1 MTNETGAVVDI
12 ELSAEE
18 RKFIYERLLRRNHI
32 RRETGLKPLDVQAL
46 YRRRVKKLEDQRFR
60 AAIDPYLEEAYLLF
74 PGKPGLN
81 GRLKQWAQI
90 LDFCQ
95 RQAGIPEEQRKR
107 VSFPEFLEMYS
118 SGAFPLK
125 PKSGTYEA

>member
-1 MTNETGAVVDI
+1 MTNEIGGGTDI

-18 RKFIYERLLRRNHI
+18 RQLIYERLLRHNLI
-32 RRETGLKPLDVQAL
+32 RRETGLKPLDVRAL
-46 YRRRVKKLEDQRFR
+46 YHRRVKKLEDQRFR
-60 AAIDPYLEEAYLLF
+60 TAIDPYLEEAYLLF
-74 PGKPGLN
+74 PGKPGLT
-81 GRLKQWAQI
+81 GRLKQWAQV

-95 RQAGIPEEQRKR
+95 SKAGIPEIQKRR

-118 SGAFPLK
+118 NGAFPLK